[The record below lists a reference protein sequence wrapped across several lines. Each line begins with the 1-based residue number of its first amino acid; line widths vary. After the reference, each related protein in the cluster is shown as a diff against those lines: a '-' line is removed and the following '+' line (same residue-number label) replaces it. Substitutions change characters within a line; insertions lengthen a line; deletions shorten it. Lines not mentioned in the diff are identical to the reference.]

1 MKLIFNSYPVELTI
15 SWYLSAAM
23 AMTTNPDMYTAVWG
37 IVLKARQ
44 KNSDFF
50 PNGQYFVNPSMAVK
64 GMVIHNN
71 KSELAN
77 KPIRMFRADVLSF
90 FDLNKEATTRLFP
103 MAATKTTME
112 YRQMLT
118 GGPDHVLISLLSLQ
132 YWIFREIK
140 CVTL

>member
-1 MKLIFNSYPVELTI
+1 
-15 SWYLSAAM
+15 
-23 AMTTNPDMYTAVWG
+23 
-37 IVLKARQ
+37 
-44 KNSDFF
+44 
-50 PNGQYFVNPSMAVK
+50 MAVK

-118 GGPDHVLISLLSLQ
+118 GGPDHVLISLLSKAEFTWYLT
-132 YWIFREIK
+132 RP
-140 CVTL
+140 